1 MQFESKIEKASEVI
15 IEGLEADNKLTYL
28 VRNAMQKDTSFF
40 KVSVDSLQ
48 NVAHFFLE
56 DFIAD
61 QLNDQGIESDFKY
74 ALKSSD
80 NTYCLSSEY
89 KFEDNGDVESFPFR
103 LEGYFTEQ
111 LGTPV
116 ILELQF
122 NNLHNY
128 FLGKLN
134 GLTLPSVLFLIGIC
148 ATVIWVLRTYY
159 WQSKII
165 TVTNEFINNLTHE
178 LKTPVFSI
186 GLASKILNESANEK
200 QRPVLSLIR
209 QQVDRLSTH
218 IDKVLELATL
228 ESGKSVMQ
236 LKSVDFKPHLEQL
249 CANFQTLV
257 AIENANFTYRLKNS
271 KYPLKAE
278 VFHLENAINNILDNA
293 KKYSEKPIIELYAGL
308 ERFKLIIEIKDNGRG
323 LSRRQQK
330 NVFKKYYRVTNGNI
344 HNVKGHGLGLSYV
357 KKVIN
362 KHRGKVV
369 LESTEGKGT
378 KIKLILPID
387 KQ

>member
-1 MQFESKIEKASEVI
+1 MLCLINIGLKRKYIYIGLFFVSIIGLTIVQYQYLRIGLSLAKVQFESKIEKASEVI

-28 VRNAMQKDTSFF
+28 VRNAIQKDTSFF

-89 KFEDNGDVESFPFR
+89 KFEDNGDAESFPFR

-218 IDKVLELATL
+218 IDKVLELAT
-228 ESGKSVMQ
+228 
-236 LKSVDFKPHLEQL
+236 
-249 CANFQTLV
+249 
-257 AIENANFTYRLKNS
+257 
-271 KYPLKAE
+271 
-278 VFHLENAINNILDNA
+278 
-293 KKYSEKPIIELYAGL
+293 
-308 ERFKLIIEIKDNGRG
+308 
-323 LSRRQQK
+323 
-330 NVFKKYYRVTNGNI
+330 
-344 HNVKGHGLGLSYV
+344 
-357 KKVIN
+357 
-362 KHRGKVV
+362 
-369 LESTEGKGT
+369 
-378 KIKLILPID
+378 
-387 KQ
+387 